1 MSISAEEMAAANERL
16 DFSALYDD
24 KEDELNQLKGEA
36 NLQLKETAQAKY
48 ILRHDSKFKTYW
60 DLFIILLVIYNC
72 LTIPLGVAFQKME
85 FLENNIGIKIFENAI
100 DILFLA
106 DILINFRTS
115 YISDTSGLEIVDG
128 KRIALNY
135 LKGRLIV
142 DILATIPFE
151 KVIPLFFP
159 GKQISKRNL

>member
-1 MSISAEEMAAANERL
+1 MSISAEELAAANERL
-16 DFSALYDD
+16 DFSALYD
-24 KEDELNQLKGEA
+24 KEDEISKAE
-36 NLQLKETAQAKY
+36 KETLLNKKEAVQAKY

-72 LTIPLGVAFQKME
+72 LTIPLGVAFPKME
-85 FLENNIGIKIFENAI
+85 FLENNLGIKIFENLI

-135 LKGRLIV
+135 VKGRLIV

-159 GKQISKRNL
+159 GKKISKRNL